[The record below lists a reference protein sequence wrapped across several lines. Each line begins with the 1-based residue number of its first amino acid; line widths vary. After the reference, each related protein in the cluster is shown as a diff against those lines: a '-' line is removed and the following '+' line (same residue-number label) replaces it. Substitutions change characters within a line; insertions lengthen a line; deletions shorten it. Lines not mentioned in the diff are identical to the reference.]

1 MQRKTATAGVV
12 ALLVLIGIAW
22 MVARFTDD
30 GYSDDPDVAALERL
44 RDATMSQPAAERD
57 AARPEFRER
66 MQGLTPQQRM
76 AFMESSAP
84 KFMPMME
91 KRIDD
96 FLALPPEQQQQE
108 MDRRIDQQEQRRRE
122 REAQVADQGADQ
134 GASRF
139 GSLSPAQRDAM
150 RKKRLDMTTPELR
163 AKFEVVREMY
173 RKRREQRGLNP
184 GEGGFLR

>member
-1 MQRKTATAGVV
+1 MLAP
-12 ALLVLIGIAW
+12 LLCDRNLGDL
-22 MVARFTDD
+22 DD
-30 GYSDDPDVAALERL
+30 SPDDVENRWNQ
-44 RDATMSQPAAERD
+44 DA
-57 AARPEFRER
+57 
-66 MQGLTPQQRM
+66 
-76 AFMESSAP
+76 
-84 KFMPMME
+84 
-91 KRIDD
+91 
-96 FLALPPEQQQQE
+96 EQQQQE